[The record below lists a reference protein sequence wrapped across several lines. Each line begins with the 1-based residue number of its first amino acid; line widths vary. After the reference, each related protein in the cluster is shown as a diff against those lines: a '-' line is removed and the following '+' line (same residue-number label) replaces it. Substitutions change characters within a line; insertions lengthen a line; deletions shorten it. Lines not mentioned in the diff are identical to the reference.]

1 MLLLLEDQ
9 DLNGLFQPQA
19 CTGVLSATPQGQCRV
34 RVLDSVSGRFMRT
47 VTTGGAEHALETL
60 LVDPS
65 FDQKWAKGL
74 AKVT

>member
-1 MLLLLEDQ
+1 
-9 DLNGLFQPQA
+9 
-19 CTGVLSATPQGQCRV
+19 
-34 RVLDSVSGRFMRT
+34 MRT
-47 VTTGGAEHALETL
+47 ITTGGAEHALETP